1 MFKVIVIGIDFGIC
15 YICVVIYW
23 NEKVEIIKND
33 IGNEF
38 ILSVVVFIDIGILV
52 GELVVD

>member
-15 YICVVIYW
+15 YICFVIYW